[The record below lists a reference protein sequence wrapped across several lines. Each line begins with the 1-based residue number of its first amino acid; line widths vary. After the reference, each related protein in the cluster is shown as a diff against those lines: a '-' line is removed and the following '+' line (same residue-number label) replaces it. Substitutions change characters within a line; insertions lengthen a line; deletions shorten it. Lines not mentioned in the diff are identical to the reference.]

1 MTRYPA
7 GVLVSCEVP
16 WDERGCL
23 LEAAF
28 RREVQR
34 FIELGFPD
42 VYIFGTAGEG
52 YAVDTAQFREIVGLF
67 AEETRGPGVRPQV
80 GVIAL
85 STAQYV
91 ERIGIAH
98 DAGFRTFQIS
108 LPAWGALNDREV
120 SRFFSDVCGA
130 FPDSRFL
137 HYNLLRSKRLLT
149 GSDYRKLIDSVPNLA
164 ATKNT
169 SPSVDHTI
177 DLMRKAP
184 ELQHF
189 LGDWT
194 FPFGTLWGECSLL
207 ASFAPL
213 LPGRTHEL
221 VLAARQGR
229 IADLFSLHR
238 KYLEVVLDVIGPM
251 RSASLIDGAYD
262 KLLARLG
269 GLEMPSRLLS
279 PYDSFSEDVYQ
290 ECRAILERHANWA
303 GGAAGPSTTPP
314 R

>member
-7 GVLVSCEVP
+7 GVLVSCEIP
-16 WDERGCL
+16 WDERGGL

-28 RREVQR
+28 RQEVRR
-34 FIELGFPD
+34 FLELGFPD

-52 YAVDTAQFREIVGLF
+52 YAVDTARFRDIVQVF
-67 AEETRGPGVRPQV
+67 QEETRAPGVRPQV

-85 STAQYV
+85 STAQFV
-91 ERIGIAH
+91 ERLAIAH

-120 SRFFSDVCGA
+120 ARFFADVCGA

-137 HYNLLRSKRLLT
+137 HYNLLRTKRLLT
-149 GSDYRKLIDSVPNLA
+149 GADYRKLIDAVPNLA

-177 DLMRKAP
+177 DLMRNAP

-194 FPFGTLWGECSLL
+194 FPIGTLWGECSLL
-207 ASFAPL
+207 SSFAPI
-213 LPGRTHEL
+213 LPARTLEM
-221 VLAARQGR
+221 VRAAREAR
-229 IADLFSLHR
+229 TADLFLLHR
-238 KYLEVVLDVIGPM
+238 KYLEVGLDVIGPM
-251 RSASLIDGAYD
+251 RSVSLIDGAYD

-269 GLEMPSRLLS
+269 GLEMPAALLS
-279 PYDSFSEDVYQ
+279 PYDHFPETVYE
-290 ECRAILERHANWA
+290 ECRAMLERHAGWA
-303 GGAAGPSTTPP
+303 TGAD
-314 R
+314 